1 MSLKNNIQYKY
12 FCPAWDSFEVDM
24 NTKNNSRRRQSV
36 EKIEKAFVELLQT
49 KELREIS
56 VAEICKLTGL
66 NRSTFYAN
74 YIDIYDLADKFAD
87 KMGEDF
93 TDFLNSNNVTESTGA
108 QLVFRHIYENQIFYK
123 TYFKL
128 GYDEKFKVMTHDE
141 NRAKAD
147 FGDTDVKYHI
157 EFFRNGFN
165 AIVKLWLA
173 GGCKESPEY
182 MAEII
187 KKEYRGR

>member
-1 MSLKNNIQYKY
+1 
-12 FCPAWDSFEVDM
+12 M

-36 EKIEKAFVELLQT
+36 EKIEKAFVQLLQT
-49 KELREIS
+49 KELKDIS
-56 VAEICKLTGL
+56 VAEICKMTGL

-74 YIDIYDLADKFAD
+74 FIDIYDLADKFAD
-87 KMGEDF
+87 KMAEDF
-93 TDFLNSNNVTESTGA
+93 TEFLNSNNASENTGA
-108 QLVFRHIYENQIFYK
+108 HLVFKHIYENQIFYK

-128 GYDEKFKVMTHDE
+128 GYDRKFKVLAYDE
-141 NRAKAD
+141 KRAKSD
-147 FGDTDVKYHI
+147 FGDADIKYHI

-173 GGCKESPEY
+173 GDCKESPEY